1 MTSLSTK
8 AIIFYNLKDVNNV
21 NYKIM
26 KRRSALQKIAW
37 VSGGIAMLPYYCST
51 QPEIIAY
58 SNLPI
63 AISDRNLIYLLSN
76 LILPEDTENFP
87 TMESRLDFVLIRVND
102 GFDSQEISD
111 YLFGMTAFRKHV
123 IATYGNPFEDLVTE
137 DQLACIGKTI
147 DCSDEKSFFI
157 STIKR
162 HSLRHFTTSENY
174 MKNYLNFEFMPGR
187 YNGCVS
193 V

>member
-58 SNLPI
+58 NNLPI
-63 AISDRNLIYLLSN
+63 AISDRNLINVLSN

-87 TMESRLDFVLIRVND
+87 TMESRLDFVLTRVND

-111 YLFGMTAFRKHV
+111 YLFGMTAFENHV
-123 IATYGNPFEDLVTE
+123 IATYGTPFEDLVTE
-137 DQLACIGKTI
+137 DQ
-147 DCSDEKSFFI
+147 
-157 STIKR
+157 
-162 HSLRHFTTSENY
+162 
-174 MKNYLNFEFMPGR
+174 
-187 YNGCVS
+187 
-193 V
+193 